1 MKSNEGKILVV
12 VGKDG
17 VNKVKI
23 IASSVKEEREIL
35 GIYSKI
41 QQEVNRF
48 IRNTEKCLRT

>member
-48 IRNTEKCLRT
+48 IRNTEKRLRT